1 MNVDNLS
8 NAGETSSIHTGSE
21 MHDPFRLYVAEIS
34 KHPMLT
40 REEEIEISEKVFF
53 HKDKVAE
60 QRLVTSNL
68 RLVVKLALQYSRF
81 QPNLLDLIQEG
92 NVGLVRAVK
101 KFDPTRGTRF
111 STYASFWIRAYILKY
126 VMDDKSLVKIGT
138 KDSQR
143 KLFFSLGKEKDKLER
158 SGQKASADL
167 IAEGLGVES
176 SEVIEMERRLYN
188 GDVSLDESLNPEGET
203 LLDSLSSGE
212 DVEET
217 VASRE
222 ERALMDQWLGDFKK
236 HLNTRDLFILERRIM
251 SEDPMTLRDIGD
263 RLDISRESVRQAET
277 RISRNLVNTLRSKA
291 QRRSLPGDF
300 GRPGIPSRMARA
312 SYAA

>member
-1 MNVDNLS
+1 MSAEYLS
-8 NAGETSSIHTGSE
+8 IAGETGGIHSGSE
-21 MHDPFRLYVAEIS
+21 IHDSFRLYVAEIS
-34 KHPMLT
+34 KHPILT
-40 REEEIEISEKVFF
+40 REEEVTISERVFF
-53 HKDKVAE
+53 HQDKVAE
-60 QRLVTSNL
+60 QKLVTSNL

-101 KFDPTRGTRF
+101 KYDPTRGTRF

-143 KLFFSLGKEKDKLER
+143 KLFFSLGKEKEKLER
-158 SGQKASADL
+158 SGQKASVDL

-176 SEVIEMERRLYN
+176 SDVIEMERRLYN
-188 GDVSLDESLNPEGET
+188 GDVSLDESLNSDGET

-217 VASRE
+217 VASWE
-222 ERALMDQWLGDFKK
+222 ERELMNQWLGDFKK
-236 HLNTRDLFILERRIM
+236 HLSARDLFILERRIM

-263 RLDISRESVRQAET
+263 HLSISRESVRQAEV
-277 RISRNLVNTLRSKA
+277 RISRSLVTTLRSKA
-291 QRRSLPGDF
+291 LQKPLPGAVNKISISP
-300 GRPGIPSRMARA
+300 RVARA
-312 SYAA
+312 TCAA

>member
-1 MNVDNLS
+1 MNTEQLS
-8 NAGETSSIHTGSE
+8 PVNEAGNSQIGFEIHDS
-21 MHDPFRLYVAEIS
+21 FRIYVAEIS

-40 REEEIEISEKVFF
+40 REEEVEIAERVHF
-53 HKDKVAE
+53 HKEKEAE

-68 RLVVKLALQYSRF
+68 RLVVKIALQYSRF

-101 KFDPTRGTRF
+101 KFDPTKGTRF
-111 STYASFWIRAYILKY
+111 STYASFWIRAFILKY
-126 VMDDKSLVKIGT
+126 IMDDKSMVKIGT

-143 KLFFSLGKEKDKLER
+143 KLFFSLGRERDRIEK
-158 SGQKASADL
+158 SGQIASADL

-176 SEVIEMERRLYN
+176 ADVVDMERRLYN
-188 GDVSLDESLNPEGET
+188 GDVSLDEPLNPEGDS

-212 DVEET
+212 DIEET
-217 VASRE
+217 VSSWE
-222 ERALMDQWLGDFKK
+222 ERELMDRWLGDFKK
-236 HLNTRDLFILERRIM
+236 RLSPKDLFILERRIM

-263 RLDISRESVRQAET
+263 HLSISRESVRQAET
-277 RISRNLVNTLRSKA
+277 RISRNLVNNLRSRA
-291 QRRSLPGDF
+291 HQSPLLDLERIRGAYAPGV
-300 GRPGIPSRMARA
+300 RT